1 MLAAVREPQ
10 QPLIFRGI
18 TGVGA
23 IYCVLLEEDERHAA
37 MRQEHM
43 SDHLAF
49 LNQHHGKDVH
59 AAGPLRDRESGRPA
73 GGLWIVEAENAR
85 AEADPYW
92 PTGLRKSVRIFEW
105 EQVFPNR

>member
-1 MLAAVREPQ
+1 M
-10 QPLIFRGI
+10 
-18 TGVGA
+18 

-59 AAGPLRDRESGRPA
+59 AVGPLRDPESGRPA

-85 AEADPYW
+85 AVRDLVEADPYW